1 LAKDKLPFGVL
12 LINLGTPDAPT
23 PSAIRKYL
31 KQFLWDIRVVDT
43 ARPLWWLIL
52 HLIILPI
59 RPKVIAKNY
68 QSIWTE
74 QGSPL
79 RTHSENQTS
88 ALALQLKEQYQKDI
102 PVALGMTYGNPSI
115 QHAIEQLKDKG
126 IEHIIVLPLYPQY
139 SATTTGAAFD
149 AIASALKNES
159 NIPEISF
166 VRHYYQEKTYIQAL
180 ANSIK
185 QYWQQHGTP
194 ETLLFSFH
202 GIPERYQREGD
213 PYPEQCKETAQLT
226 AAALGLQDDQWM
238 LSFQS
243 RVGREE
249 WVKPYT
255 DLTLA
260 ELGQQEHNRIDV
272 VCPAFSV
279 DCLETLEEIDQENRH
294 TYINAG
300 GKEYHY
306 IPCLNASTEHINA
319 FAEIIRK
326 RLIDNP

>member
-1 LAKDKLPFGVL
+1 LAKDNLPFGVL

-31 KQFLWDIRVVDT
+31 KPFLWDVRVVDT

-52 HLIILPI
+52 NLIILPI

-68 QSIWTE
+68 KSIWTE
-74 QGSPL
+74 RGSPL
-79 RTHSENQTS
+79 RSYSEDQAS
-88 ALALQLKEQYQKDI
+88 ALTLQLKQQYQQDI

-115 QHAIEQLKDKG
+115 QQALNQLKDKAV
-126 IEHIIVLPLYPQY
+126 EHIIVLPLYPQY
-139 SATTTGAAFD
+139 SATTTGAALD
-149 AIASALKNES
+149 AIASCLKKET

-166 VRHYYQEKTYIQAL
+166 VRNYYQEKTYIHAL
-180 ANSIK
+180 ASSIK
-185 QYWQQHGTP
+185 QYWQQHGSP

-202 GIPERYQREGD
+202 GIPERYQHEGD

-226 AAALGLQDDQWM
+226 AAALGLKDDQWM

-255 DLTLA
+255 DLALK
-260 ELGQQEHNRIDV
+260 ELGQQGHQRIDV

-294 TYINAG
+294 TYLSAG

-306 IPCLNASTEHINA
+306 IPCLNATPEHIDV
-319 FAEIIRK
+319 FAEVIRK